1 MPFRAGEELHE
12 FYESVNR
19 YELGDMN
26 AARDLLTHAL
36 PALPVT
42 RETSL
47 YKAKI
52 LGMQ

>member
-1 MPFRAGEELHE
+1 MHQ

-19 YELGDMN
+19 YELGEIAM
-26 AARDLLTHAL
+26 ARDLLTRAL

-52 LGMQ
+52 LGKE